1 MNIQFLR
8 STEGGVI
15 ANINEHTFSSS
26 DYIEIVKL
34 LHSGE
39 KITAEFSAEIST
51 EERDSLNKM
60 IDDINRVELKID
72 QPLTATSVATTYPQ
86 EEINPED
93 IPF

>member
-1 MNIQFLR
+1 MNIQF
-8 STEGGVI
+8 TKDAEGGVV
-15 ANINEHTFSSS
+15 ASADGHTFSSS

-39 KITAEFSAEIST
+39 KISGEFSAEIT
-51 EERDSLNKM
+51 DEEKDSLSKM
-60 IDDINRVELKID
+60 ITSINIVDSKTD
-72 QPLTATSVATTYPQ
+72 QPQVQASTAVVYPE

>member
-1 MNIQFLR
+1 MNIQFSR
-8 STEGGVI
+8 NADGAVV
-15 ANINEHTFSSS
+15 ANVNGHTFSSS

-39 KITAEFSAEIST
+39 KITAEFSTEITT
-51 EERDSLNKM
+51 EEKDSLNKM
-60 IDDINRVELKID
+60 IDSINGIGLKVD
-72 QPLTATSVATTYPQ
+72 KPLAETSVATTYPE